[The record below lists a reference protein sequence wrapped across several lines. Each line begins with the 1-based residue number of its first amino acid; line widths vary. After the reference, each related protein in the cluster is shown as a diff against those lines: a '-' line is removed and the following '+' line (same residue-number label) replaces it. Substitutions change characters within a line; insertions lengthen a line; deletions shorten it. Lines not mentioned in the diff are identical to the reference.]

1 MNSFAECLKEL
12 RVGKGVTQVKLADD
26 IGVSKGTV
34 AMWETGKR
42 EPDFDTLITLSH
54 YFGATTDD
62 ILGRRGLKAAAGK
75 QTVTNFDVWKQK
87 LTPEFIAEGKFLA
100 LSCGSCP
107 ARDQTCMKYDTT
119 CRGNFLIWA
128 RAKYESKELSTDAES
143 T

>member
-34 AMWETGKR
+34 AMWEIGKR
-42 EPDFDTLITLSH
+42 EPDFDTLITLSD

-62 ILGRRGLKAAAGK
+62 LIGCRALKAARGK
-75 QTVTNFDVWKQK
+75 QTITNFDVWKQT
-87 LTPEFIAEGKFLA
+87 LTPEFIAEGKFLV

-107 ARDQTCMKYDTT
+107 ARGKTCTKYDTT

-128 RAKYESKELSTDAES
+128 KAEVENEKA
-143 T
+143 TAHF